1 MKLRFFCEQ
10 CGTEVPRNTVRCPVC
25 GRYFTAVQ
33 CPQCGF
39 RGSESDFAS
48 GCPTCGYMRP
58 QEVAASR
65 QGATDRRG
73 RRKRGKAQRAG
84 GTGPRSREAG
94 SRAPQP
100 GDTRAQEG
108 EGPPPSVYRIMGV
121 VLLVLLGVLIAVL
134 LLL

>member
-10 CGTEVPRNTVRCPVC
+10 CGTEVPRNTPRCPVC

-58 QEVAASR
+58 QEVAAGR
-65 QGATDRRG
+65 QRAADRRE
-73 RRKRGKAQRAG
+73 RRKRGKVRGGG
-84 GTGPRSREAG
+84 GTRPRRRAAG
-94 SRAPQP
+94 SRAPRP
-100 GDTRAQEG
+100 GDTGAQEG
-108 EGPPPSVYRIMGV
+108 QGPPPSVYRIMGV